1 MHFLNVTIDNDGR
14 VIVDT
19 SGMSYEQLLTVVLTV
34 LEGAV
39 EEIVANA
46 KEAEAEIPDIEQ
58 QCRDA
63 LFDLTNMAFSST
75 LERIDPEGEL
85 HPTLTT
91 QAILEAEN
99 RIIEEGRLSE
109 VKQGT

>member
-14 VIVDT
+14 VTVDT

-46 KEAEAEIPDIEQ
+46 KEALSSDMP
-58 QCRDA
+58 CR
-63 LFDLTNMAFSST
+63 TMT
-75 LERIDPEGEL
+75 G
-85 HPTLTT
+85 
-91 QAILEAEN
+91 
-99 RIIEEGRLSE
+99 GM
-109 VKQGT
+109 

>member
-14 VIVDT
+14 VTVDT

-63 LFDLTNMAFSST
+63 LFDLTNM
-75 LERIDPEGEL
+75 EL
-85 HPTLTT
+85 
-91 QAILEAEN
+91 A
-99 RIIEEGRLSE
+99 
-109 VKQGT
+109 